1 MQSNN
6 KNTGNG
12 PGDKSGN
19 AKRSNDFSNE
29 MSSGTI
35 SAEGSNDN
43 GASTLR
49 ALRKKHSNDNREK
62 RRPSL

>member
-6 KNTGNG
+6 RSTGNG

-19 AKRSNDFSNE
+19 AKHSNDFNNE

-35 SAEGSNDN
+35 GAEGGNDN

-62 RRPSL
+62 RRSSL

>member
-19 AKRSNDFSNE
+19 AKHSNDFNNE

-35 SAEGSNDN
+35 TESSGDN

-62 RRPSL
+62 RKSSL

>member
-6 KNTGNG
+6 SSTGNG

-19 AKRSNDFSNE
+19 AKHSNDFNNE

-35 SAEGSNDN
+35 GAEGGNDN

-49 ALRKKHSNDNREK
+49 ALKKKHANDGTDK
-62 RRPSL
+62 RKHTL

>member
-6 KNTGNG
+6 KNAGNG

-19 AKRSNDFSNE
+19 AKHSNDFSNE
-29 MSSGTI
+29 MGSGTI
-35 SAEGSNDN
+35 TEGSGDN

-49 ALRKKHSNDNREK
+49 ALRKKHSNENREK
-62 RRPSL
+62 RRSSL